1 MARTKQ
7 TGPEVK
13 LFEMDTMV
21 YIGVKNVLNKLSMFS
36 AFIKNGGV
44 QIANANDINKARA
57 LERFD
62 KNYLVQDILTMT
74 SVDGQANE
82 TWLRKNGLLDSLN
95 GNYDLS
101 PIAKAIIAGRITL
114 KDYCFLL
121 LSKQWIKIKQ
131 LGQVADEYPRNLLA
145 YILEKL
151 NQGNGIP
158 TTDFVTVIGSS
169 ILNTYKNNYDGLAL
183 SNQEA
188 ARYLID
194 PLLISDLIK
203 EEEGKYVIREA
214 AKDLVNDY
222 LVNEEKLQC
231 FDTVDC
237 QEEEFWNDFSYG
249 VYDIINDS
257 NKFIYS
263 NYYPSLLNA
272 KANHMKSSGTYP
284 LQQIFYGAPGT
295 GKSHTVDDVAKVY
308 KHHRITFHPDSDYSS
323 FVGCYKPVMS
333 EEDKDKIIY
342 SFTPQAFT
350 NAYIE
355 AWELNAK
362 KEPVFLVIEE
372 INRGNCAQIFGDLF
386 QLLDRKDDGYSK
398 YEITPDTELQKYIAK
413 QGLIVSGILDSDG
426 KDISDKINSGELM
439 KLPNNL
445 HIWAT
450 MNTSDQSLFPIDSAF
465 KRRWDWVYVPI
476 EEGADKDTNQKLD
489 WQIEADENHK
499 PVSWW
504 LFLQKINMI
513 IADLTSSEDKQLG
526 YFFCK
531 PDKEDKKTIS
541 KERFVGKVLFY
552 LWNDIFKDYAFDL
565 DICKKAKDNKKVQY
579 FANFYKKQNVIDI
592 DALINFFEKLDSSQK
607 EIDDKE
613 VIIFT
618 KKSADSAPEPVPTA
632 PEE

>member
-1 MARTKQ
+1 MKIAAYKHFPNATELGMGN
-7 TGPEVK
+7 TNETYILVGSSYD
-13 LFEMDTMV
+13 LSEMFPNGVDVNVYDSESNRSFVLRSRISNKEFRINQLGALYRAYDLLPGDEIEFTHIISDNCDKVFFRVSKNNRV
-21 YIGVKNVLNKLSMFS
+21 YISISTKGAEILNVERLLPFKLR
-36 AFIKNGGV
+36 NLL
-44 QIANANDINKARA
+44 QCYDIPISEGILKIVFYKR
-57 LERFD
+57 D
-62 KNYLVQDILTMT
+62 KKRSD
-74 SVDGQANE
+74 SPSE
-82 TWLRKNGLLDSLN
+82 TDFYKVSLN
-95 GNYDLS
+95 GFEIPKGQFFLEIGERNSFSDIEKS
-101 PIAKAIIAGRITL
+101 H
-114 KDYCFLL
+114 YCEF
-121 LSKQWIKIKQ
+121 
-131 LGQVADEYPRNLLA
+131 
-145 YILEKL
+145 
-151 NQGNGIP
+151 
-158 TTDFVTVIGSS
+158 S
-169 ILNTYKNNYDGLAL
+169 ISETF
-183 SNQEA
+183 S
-188 ARYLID
+188 
-194 PLLISDLIK
+194 SDLFSSLVTIQD
-203 EEEGKYVIREA
+203 RE
-214 AKDLVNDY
+214 DL
-222 LVNEEKLQC
+222 
-231 FDTVDC
+231 
-237 QEEEFWNDFSYG
+237 
-249 VYDIINDS
+249 
-257 NKFIYS
+257 
-263 NYYPSLLNA
+263 
-272 KANHMKSSGTYP
+272 P

-308 KHHRITFHPDSDYSS
+308 KHQRITFHPDSDYSS

-333 EEDKDKIIY
+333 DEDKDKIIY

-398 YEITPDTELQKYIAK
+398 YEITPDTELQRHIAK
-413 QGLIVSGILDSDG
+413 QGLSVSGILDSDG

-476 EEGADKDTNQKLD
+476 EDGVDKDTNQKLD
-489 WQIEADENHK
+489 WQIEVDENHK

>member
-1 MARTKQ
+1 MKIAAYKHFPNATELGMGN
-7 TGPEVK
+7 TNETYILVGSSYD
-13 LFEMDTMV
+13 LSEMFPNGVDVNVYDSESNRSFVLRSRISNKEFRINQLGALYRAYDLLPGDEIEFTHIISDNCDKVFFRVSKNNRV
-21 YIGVKNVLNKLSMFS
+21 YISISTKGAEILNVERLLPFKLR
-36 AFIKNGGV
+36 NLL
-44 QIANANDINKARA
+44 QCYDIPISEGILKIVFYKR
-57 LERFD
+57 D
-62 KNYLVQDILTMT
+62 KKRSD
-74 SVDGQANE
+74 SPSE
-82 TWLRKNGLLDSLN
+82 TDFYKVSLN
-95 GNYDLS
+95 GFEIPKGQFFLEIGERNSFSDIEKS
-101 PIAKAIIAGRITL
+101 H
-114 KDYCFLL
+114 YCEF
-121 LSKQWIKIKQ
+121 
-131 LGQVADEYPRNLLA
+131 
-145 YILEKL
+145 
-151 NQGNGIP
+151 
-158 TTDFVTVIGSS
+158 S
-169 ILNTYKNNYDGLAL
+169 ISETF
-183 SNQEA
+183 S
-188 ARYLID
+188 
-194 PLLISDLIK
+194 SDLFSSLVTIQD
-203 EEEGKYVIREA
+203 RE
-214 AKDLVNDY
+214 DL
-222 LVNEEKLQC
+222 
-231 FDTVDC
+231 
-237 QEEEFWNDFSYG
+237 
-249 VYDIINDS
+249 
-257 NKFIYS
+257 
-263 NYYPSLLNA
+263 
-272 KANHMKSSGTYP
+272 P

-308 KHHRITFHPDSDYSS
+308 KHQRITFHPDSDYSS

-333 EEDKDKIIY
+333 DEDKDKIIY

-398 YEITPDTELQKYIAK
+398 YEITPDTELQRHIAK
-413 QGLIVSGILDSDG
+413 QGLIVSGILDSEG

-476 EEGADKDTNQKLD
+476 EEGVDKDTNQKLD
-489 WQIEADENHK
+489 WQIEVDENHK

>member
-1 MARTKQ
+1 MDKTSTREQIRDEFKYFLANVARSGRANGNNFNLGDTSVSSYLSYIS
-7 TGPEVK
+7 ESK
-13 LFEMDTMV
+13 LFDYAPEKWSHIESIFDVTNPKEIKTIADELLV
-21 YIGVKNVLNKLSMFS
+21 DEEFKKRDLSNSQGFRSGALMHYVC
-36 AFIKNGGV
+36 FIN
-44 QIANANDINKARA
+44 ARA
-57 LERFD
+57 FFTHP
-62 KNYLVQDILTMT
+62 KAVQ
-74 SVDGQANE
+74 
-82 TWLRKNGLLDSLN
+82 K
-95 GNYDLS
+95 
-101 PIAKAIIAGRITL
+101 
-114 KDYCFLL
+114 
-121 LSKQWIKIKQ
+121 
-131 LGQVADEYPRNLLA
+131 
-145 YILEKL
+145 
-151 NQGNGIP
+151 
-158 TTDFVTVIGSS
+158 VI
-169 ILNTYKNNYDGLAL
+169 
-183 SNQEA
+183 EE
-188 ARYLID
+188 
-194 PLLISDLIK
+194 PSDLQI
-203 EEEGKYVIREA
+203 
-214 AKDLVNDY
+214 
-222 LVNEEKLQC
+222 
-231 FDTVDC
+231 
-237 QEEEFWNDFSYG
+237 
-249 VYDIINDS
+249 
-257 NKFIYS
+257 
-263 NYYPSLLNA
+263 
-272 KANHMKSSGTYP
+272 
-284 LQQIFYGAPGT
+284 IFYGAPGT
-295 GKSHTVDDVAKVY
+295 GKSHTVDAVSKKY
-308 KHHRITFHPDSDYSS
+308 KHQRITFHPDSDYSS
-323 FVGCYKPVMS
+323 FVGCYKPVSNALKRESAKYDYAGLVFKLKEYITRFGNVTTACASFGYDFHDSIVNMQENGHTLSELLAEGYKPNSTYDSTIRAGMS
-333 EEDKDKIIY
+333 IFENESISLKPNQIKY
-342 SFTPQAFT
+342 EFSPQAFT

-355 AWELNAK
+355 AWLLNAK
-362 KEPVFLVIEE
+362 KERVYLIIEE

-398 YEITPDTELQKYIAK
+398 YEITPDTELQRHIAK
-413 QGLIVSGILDSDG
+413 QGLSVSGILDSDG

-476 EEGADKDTNQKLD
+476 EEGVDKDTNQKLD
-489 WQIEADENHK
+489 WQIEVDENYK

-592 DALINFFEKLDSSQK
+592 DALINFFENLDSSQK

-618 KKSADSAPEPVPTA
+618 KKSADSAPELVPTA